1 MAQKVAHSRID
12 AKLAQIATRR
22 HVKLGYNRDLPDMRD
37 RPYPSHT
44 QLTYPQVVDLSPGIP
59 PPYDQGELGSCTA
72 NAISGGLQFV
82 QGIQQ
87 ETAVMP
93 SRLFIYY
100 NERSM
105 EGSVGSDSGAQIRDG
120 IKSVAKIGY
129 CSEDTWP
136 YDITQ
141 FTQQP
146 PEQAYVEAEKHQV
159 LSYYRVNNREQ
170 SLLHCLAS
178 NFPIVFGISVYE
190 SFMNAPG
197 GNAPMPQPNEK
208 LLGGHALLCVG
219 YDLGTRRFKFRNS
232 WGTSWGDGTGHGTIP
247 FEYLESPLLG
257 GDYWT
262 LRKEEIP

>member
-1 MAQKVAHSRID
+1 MAQKVGSSRIE
-12 AKLAQIATRR
+12 AKLATIATRQ
-22 HVKLGYNRDLPDMRD
+22 HVKLGYNRDLPDQRD

-44 QLTYPQVVDLSPGIP
+44 KVTYPQVVDLSGGIP
-59 PPYDQGELGSCTA
+59 APYDQGELGSCTG
-72 NAISGGLQFV
+72 NAIAGALQYVQGLQ
-82 QGIQQ
+82 G
-87 ETAVMP
+87 EPLVMP

-136 YDITQ
+136 YDTSQ
-141 FTQQP
+141 FTTQP
-146 PEQAYVEAEKHQV
+146 PEQAYIEAEKHQV
-159 LSYYRVNNREQ
+159 LSYYRVTNREP
-170 SLLHCLAS
+170 SILHCLAS

-190 SFMNAPG
+190 SFMNAPNG
-197 GNAPMPQPNEK
+197 DAPMPQPNEK

-232 WGTSWGDGTGHGTIP
+232 WGTSWGNGGYGTIP
-247 FEYLESPLLG
+247 MEYLESPLLG